1 MKKMYIMD
9 YFTYFL
15 KIKIGIFDGFLGAN
29 KFVKSLMLVTNF
41 LNMPRMTSLCN
52 WYPWIMYNYV
62 SRAGQ

>member
-1 MKKMYIMD
+1 MYIMD

-52 WYPWIMYNYV
+52 WYPLDKV
-62 SRAGQ
+62 